1 MTNDGILLLVFFS
14 IVIFLVSIILI
25 YKYLKREKEGY
36 IKLMEAA
43 EMMENQV
50 FKQASDK
57 LLQSNQFKFLIFYLN
72 LLLLFFVFV
81 SFLKAI

>member
-1 MTNDGILLLVFFS
+1 MTNDGILLLLFYS
-14 IVIFLVSIILI
+14 IVSFLVLIILI
-25 YKYLKREKEGY
+25 YKSLNREKEGY
-36 IKLMEAA
+36 KKLMEAA

-72 LLLLFFVFV
+72 FLLLFFVFL
-81 SFLKAI
+81 FILKAI